1 MADTD
6 TAVDPSCDTS
16 NEDIIAQRIL
26 KRAEIAKM
34 TRQLKNK
41 LSKAGM
47 KVRDQ
52 NTGTN
57 SANSLQE
64 GIKILQ
70 HPHRMQQSSS
80 GMSSPMSSPSKSL
93 SEDVTNNITA
103 TAISN
108 IQKSKLITPTR
119 NTFNLSMS
127 QITPSTGSPLKR
139 KNSSIT
145 RSATSNRS
153 RTFYDEDD
161 DETDSLV
168 SPLKRHHSSFSYGV
182 APYNNS
188 STSPFQL
195 KQSAASI
202 PTSAP
207 SASMQPPK
215 TPPQKQEELFQ
226 PFSSQ
231 GRNRRRDSFS
241 RQKENQMPWNEQ
253 QNVLFTPKSSNKV
266 KEFTT
271 PNGSKYSNQ
280 QEELGADLLMF
291 LSNSPARTFSS
302 KDQKDYNRLLTIPT
316 TPKSSSHNTNNNQLE
331 STPLRNTPGASFMQ
345 QPLLGTPIGISML
358 STQMTPNNRNSKP
371 VGLNKTPFSLSDY
384 INLTPSPRLLR
395 TPNAAAAE
403 SSLHQA
409 LFKH

>member
-1 MADTD
+1 MTD
-6 TAVDPSCDTS
+6 TNLTADVTCDAS
-16 NEDIIAQRIL
+16 SEDIIAQKIL

-34 TRQLKNK
+34 TRQLKDK

-52 NTGTN
+52 NTNTSN
-57 SANSLQE
+57 STSLQE
-64 GIKILQ
+64 GITISQNTHHL
-70 HPHRMQQSSS
+70 QQSSS
-80 GMSSPMSSPSKSL
+80 GLSSPISSPSKSL

-119 NTFNLSMS
+119 NRFNLSMS
-127 QITPSTGSPLKR
+127 EITPNSGSPLKR
-139 KNSSIT
+139 KSSSIT
-145 RSATSNRS
+145 RSAASVRS
-153 RTFYDEDD
+153 RSLYDEDD
-161 DETDSLV
+161 DETDSMV
-168 SPLKRHHSSFSYGV
+168 SPLKRHHNSFSFAV
-182 APYNNS
+182 SPYNNT

-195 KQSAASI
+195 KQSI
-202 PTSAP
+202 IPTPTSAT

-226 PFSSQ
+226 PLSSQ
-231 GRNRRRDSFS
+231 RRTRHRDSFS
-241 RQKENQMPWNEQ
+241 RQKENQIPWNEQ
-253 QNVLFTPKSSNKV
+253 QNVLFTPKSSNKI
-266 KEFTT
+266 KEFAT
-271 PNGSKYSNQ
+271 PNGSRYSNQ

-302 KDQKDYNRLLTIPT
+302 KDQKDYNRMLTIPT
-316 TPKSSSHNTNNNQLE
+316 TPKSSSHSTNVNQLE
-331 STPLRNTPGASFMQ
+331 STPLRNTSGATFMQ
-345 QPLLGTPIGISML
+345 QTLLGTPIGISMMA
-358 STQMTPNNRNSKP
+358 TQMTPNNRNSKP

-395 TPNAAAAE
+395 TPNTAAAE